1 MLCENIA
8 DSRVIDFDSLAEV
21 SVYFVALST
30 NASTIRIKTNDDG
43 QHQHPSTRWRT
54 GCGSAAALP
63 SGNAALNF
71 AVLGIPEARQTS
83 ENMQTA
89 HRGRESKPCPPRCEA
104 TVLTTMAPCPPSLPN
119 VPSKLLNNLYSCV
132 SVANSR
138 HGRCEEFCIS
148 TFHVLT
154 SVYYT
159 FDAYNPQKK
168 VSSRLNSGTVIFIKH
183 SCRFLSPQM
192 LKMVNASSV
201 C

>member
-1 MLCENIA
+1 MDQLQLFRQE
-8 DSRVIDFDSLAEV
+8 
-21 SVYFVALST
+21 T
-30 NASTIRIKTNDDG
+30 
-43 QHQHPSTRWRT
+43 
-54 GCGSAAALP
+54 LP
-63 SGNAALNF
+63 LTFS
-71 AVLGIPEARQTS
+71 VLGIPEARQTS

-89 HRGRESKPCPPRCEA
+89 HRGRESKPCPPCCEA

-168 VSSRLNSGTVIFIKH
+168 VSSRLNSGWICVYHFTTVIFIKH
-183 SCRFLSPQM
+183 SCRFFPPQM